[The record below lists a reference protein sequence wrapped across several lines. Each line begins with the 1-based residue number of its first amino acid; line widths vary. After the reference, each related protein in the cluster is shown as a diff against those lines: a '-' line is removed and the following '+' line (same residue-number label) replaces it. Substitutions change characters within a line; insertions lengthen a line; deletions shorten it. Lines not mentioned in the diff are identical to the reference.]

1 MSKLETYVEKYIA
14 LLDLERSE
22 ASRTTKARNELI
34 RSIPE
39 NELADF
45 ALQIKLRGALSHD
58 RTNNYRS

>member
-1 MSKLETYVEKYIA
+1 MSKLETYVEKYLA
-14 LLDLERSE
+14 LLDLERCE

-45 ALQIKLRGALSHD
+45 ALQIKLRGALSND
-58 RTNNYRS
+58 RTNNYR